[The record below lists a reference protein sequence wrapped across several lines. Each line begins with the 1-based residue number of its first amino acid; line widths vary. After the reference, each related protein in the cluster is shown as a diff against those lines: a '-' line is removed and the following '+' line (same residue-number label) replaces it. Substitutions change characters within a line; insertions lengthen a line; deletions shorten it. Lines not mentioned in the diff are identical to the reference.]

1 MSILYVVGTPI
12 GNLSEASERVKE
24 TLNVA
29 DIILAEDTRVTGKLL
44 SAFGITGKELLS
56 CYQHNEA
63 GRAEQIVARMCEED
77 LTVAMVTDAG
87 TPCISDP
94 GWRVVAQATAAGIPV
109 QPISGPSAVIDALSV
124 SGLENESFIF
134 YGFIPREGKERSE
147 AFAKMRKKPANL
159 AVVYESPHRVV
170 KLIEDILTELH
181 DPNVSL
187 SCDLTKYYEL
197 TLRGKASEV
206 LERLRANPNTEKGE
220 YVCVIQLTCIP
231 EEEAGV
237 SGVSAH
243 GLLLE
248 RLFSGMRMK
257 DAVKEVSA
265 LPGFTRNEV
274 YKASLEVGA
283 FLNGEE

>member
-12 GNLSEASERVKE
+12 GNLSEVSPRVRE
-24 TLNVA
+24 TLEKA
-29 DIILAEDTRVTGKLL
+29 DVILAEDTRVTGKLL
-44 SAFGITGKELLS
+44 SALGIMGKSLVS

-63 GRAEQIVARMCEED
+63 GRAEQIVARMTQED

-94 GWRVVAQATAAGIPV
+94 GWRVVAAAVSAAVPV

-124 SGLENESFIF
+124 SGLENDSFIF
-134 YGFIPREGKERSE
+134 YGFIPREGKERDE

-159 AVVYESPHRVV
+159 GVVYESPHRVV
-170 KLIEDILTELH
+170 KLMEDIERELS
-181 DPNVSL
+181 DPEVSL
-187 SCDLTKYYEL
+187 SCDLTKFYEL

-206 LERLRANPNTEKGE
+206 LEKLKSNPNTEKGE
-220 YVCVIQLTCIP
+220 YVCVIQLTDIP
-231 EEEAGV
+231 DEEEGI

-243 GLLLE
+243 GLLFE
-248 RLFSGMRMK
+248 RVFHGMRMK

-274 YKASLEVGA
+274 YKASLEVAA
-283 FLNGEE
+283 FLDGEE